1 MCHLDLVYFQVLTV
15 IIFFSSAVSV
25 LYYWGVMQFIIKYIA
40 RFLAWC
46 LGTSPTESL
55 NAAGNIFIGQVFSA
69 FFFHGGSSNAKL
81 LLIYLLKISNLRFLA
96 IPFVYIY

>member
-1 MCHLDLVYFQVLTV
+1 MFQKLSVFISNPLSLLFQVLPV

-55 NAAGNIFIGQVFSA
+55 NAAGNIFIGQVRIII
-69 FFFHGGSSNAKL
+69 
-81 LLIYLLKISNLRFLA
+81 LIL
-96 IPFVYIY
+96 

>member
-1 MCHLDLVYFQVLTV
+1 MEYCLVRKPEGSFLTLQPKIKRDKKCVNITFFFQVLTV

-25 LYYWGVMQFIIKYIA
+25 LYYWGVMQFIIKYIS

-55 NAAGNIFIGQVFSA
+55 NAAGNIFIGQVCVVCHFMMV
-69 FFFHGGSSNAKL
+69 HL
-81 LLIYLLKISNLRFLA
+81 M
-96 IPFVYIY
+96 